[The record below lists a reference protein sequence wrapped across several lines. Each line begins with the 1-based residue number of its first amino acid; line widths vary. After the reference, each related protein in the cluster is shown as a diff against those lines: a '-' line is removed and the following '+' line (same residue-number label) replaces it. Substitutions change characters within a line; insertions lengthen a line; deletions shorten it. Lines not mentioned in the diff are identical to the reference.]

1 MTDEVGIVCATQGN
15 QARMFNMIKKEPLK
29 FPEQRGWGAV
39 SAPAKALIAA
49 MLVKKPEVT
58 KPPRSTCRLLG

>member
-1 MTDEVGIVCATQGN
+1 
-15 QARMFNMIKKEPLK
+15 MFNMIKKEPLK

-58 KPPRSTCRLLG
+58 KPPSDPLAAC

>member
-1 MTDEVGIVCATQGN
+1 MHTQGN

-58 KPPRSTCRLLG
+58 DQTIHLPAC

>member
-1 MTDEVGIVCATQGN
+1 
-15 QARMFNMIKKEPLK
+15 MIKKDPLK

-58 KPPRSTCRLLG
+58 NQLAETWLVARS